1 MAVGRRLIQRI
12 KPQSTNIQRFSYCSI
27 LFPVTKRNQRKK
39 KKAKMT
45 EKHTEREREEWLGG
59 STRKK

>member
-27 LFPVTKRNQRKK
+27 LFPVTKQNLKKERKI
-39 KKAKMT
+39 KAKMT
-45 EKHTEREREEWLGG
+45 EKHTERERSGWVEV
-59 STRKK
+59 